1 MTLHAEAIER
11 KQKAPPLTV
20 DGLLRRRASQRPGV
34 TALCDPPNLAALGFG
49 EPKTLS
55 YRETDAA
62 VDALASFFIEL
73 GLEPGDTVVAQL
85 PNLAMAPLTLLGAW
99 RAGLTVAAVPMLWR
113 AEEIAKVCEEVAP
126 KALIGVSSF
135 VGEKRAETLCAVAA
149 SQLSV
154 RFVLGF
160 GRDLPDGVASLD
172 AAIAAGQTGRER
184 LMDSPPRLSPAM
196 ITFTARAGAPLV
208 AVARREEEL
217 LAQGAMTVLSLSL
230 DAGDVILNPYPLT
243 GPVGLSLGLMAWL
256 VGGGTLVQHTPFDYQ
271 PFVKQL
277 LDSGA
282 TVTAMP
288 PPILAELVKDGVLRQ
303 PSCRLRRLGAVWSMP
318 ELAASAPPPFYGAT
332 PLLFDVYPLGDLA
345 SLVLRRET
353 RSGLTSLPIGRIDFE
368 DDETTVFIETKLG
381 RVRAGEADELLLRG
395 PLVPRGKGLA
405 GVRCGG
411 LRLHR
416 VARRGRARRQ
426 RPLADQARR
435 RAVASWRLRRRR
447 KRARPALSELPR
459 VSRRRLFRAVGSHH
473 RRAHFRGHRAE
484 TERADRARGAAP
496 VSRRAAGGALQIPR
510 PAAGGEA
517 DPARRRRPREA
528 RADFAAGLA
537 SRPPASRRRRS

>member
-62 VDALASFFIEL
+62 VDALASFFIEA

-113 AEEIAKVCEEVAP
+113 AEEIAKVCAEVAP

-160 GRDLPDGVASLD
+160 GQDLPDGVASLD
-172 AAIAAGQTGRER
+172 EVVAAGQTGRER

-208 AVARREEEL
+208 AIARREDEL

-256 VGGGTLVQHTPFDYQ
+256 VGGGALVQHTPFDYQ
-271 PFVKQL
+271 PFVRQL

-288 PPILAELVKDGVLRQ
+288 PSILAELVKDGVLRQ

-353 RSGLTSLPIGRIDFE
+353 RSGLTSLPIGHVDFE

-395 PLVPRGKGLA
+395 PLVPRSKGPLQGDA
-405 GVRCGG
+405 EGFVSTG
-411 LRLHR
+411 LRAEAEPGASGRLRIKRDAELLHH
-416 VARRGRARRQ
+416 GGF
-426 RPLADQARR
+426 
-435 RAVASWRLRRRR
+435 AVA
-447 KRARPALSELPR
+447 ASELDQLYQSFPGYLDAACFVLSDPIIGER
-459 VSRRRLFRAVGSHH
+459 IFAAIVPKASEPIALEALHSFLVERQVAPYKFPDRLLV
-473 RRAHFRGHRAE
+473 
-484 TERADRARGAAP
+484 
-496 VSRRAAGGALQIPR
+496 VKQIPR
-510 PAAGGEA
+510 DA
-517 DPARRRRPREA
+517 DGRVLREQI
-528 RADFAAGLA
+528 LQQV
-537 SRPPASRRRRS
+537 

>member
-1 MTLHAEAIER
+1 MTLQAEAIER
-11 KQKAPPLTV
+11 KRKAPPLTV

-62 VDALASFFIEL
+62 VDALAWFFIEL

-113 AEEIAKVCEEVAP
+113 AEEIAKVCAEVAP

-160 GRDLPDGVASLD
+160 GQDLPDGVASLD
-172 AAIAAGQTGRER
+172 EVMAAGHTGRER

-288 PPILAELVKDGVLRQ
+288 PSILAELVKDGVLRQ

-353 RSGLTSLPIGRIDFE
+353 RSGLTSPPDRLTSISR
-368 DDETTVFIETKLG
+368 TTRRLSSSRRNSAG
-381 RVRAGEADELLLRG
+381 YVRASPTSCCCADRWCRGARGRWQAMRRASSPPGLRAEVEPYDSGRLRIKRDAELLHH
-395 PLVPRGKGLA
+395 
-405 GVRCGG
+405 GG
-411 LRLHR
+411 F
-416 VARRGRARRQ
+416 
-426 RPLADQARR
+426 
-435 RAVASWRLRRRR
+435 AVA
-447 KRARPALSELPR
+447 ASELGPACQR
-459 VSRRRLFRAVGSHH
+459 ASRLSRCRLFRLVGSHH
-473 RRAHFRGHRAE
+473 RRAHFRGHVACR
-484 TERADRARGAAP
+484 
-496 VSRRAAGGALQIPR
+496 RRASR
-510 PAAGGEA
+510 S
-517 DPARRRRPREA
+517 R
-528 RADFAAGLA
+528 
-537 SRPPASRRRRS
+537 SRPCTAFSSSGRSRLTNSPTGCWW

>member
-1 MTLHAEAIER
+1 M
-11 KQKAPPLTV
+11 
-20 DGLLRRRASQRPGV
+20 

-49 EPKTLS
+49 VPKTLS
-55 YRETDAA
+55 YREADAA

-73 GLEPGDTVVAQL
+73 GLEPGDTIAAQL

-172 AAIAAGQTGRER
+172 EAIAAGQTGSER
-184 LMDSPPRLSPAM
+184 LMDSPPRITPAM

-230 DAGDVILNPYPLT
+230 DARDVILNPYPLT

-271 PFVKQL
+271 PFVQQL

-282 TVTAMP
+282 TVTAVP

-368 DDETTVFIETKLG
+368 DDET
-381 RVRAGEADELLLRG
+381 
-395 PLVPRGKGLA
+395 P
-405 GVRCGG
+405 CSS
-411 LRLHR
+411 
-416 VARRGRARRQ
+416 RRSSAGRARA
-426 RPLADQARR
+426 RPTSCCCADRWCRAARGRCPAMR
-435 RAVASWRLRRRR
+435 RASSRPGCAPRPSPATAAACGSSAMPSCCIMAASPSP
-447 KRARPALSELPR
+447 RASSTSFIRASPAISTP
-459 VSRRRLFRAVGSHH
+459 
-473 RRAHFRGHRAE
+473 
-484 TERADRARGAAP
+484 P
-496 VSRRAAGGALQIPR
+496 VSCCRIPIIGERIFAAIVPKPSEPIALEALHRFLVERQVAPYKFPDRLLVVKQIPR
-510 PAAGGEA
+510 DA
-517 DPARRRRPREA
+517 DGRVLREQI
-528 RADFAAGLA
+528 LQQV
-537 SRPPASRRRRS
+537 

>member
-135 VGEKRAETLCAVAA
+135 VGEKRAETLCAMAA

-172 AAIAAGQTGRER
+172 EAIAAGQTGRER

-256 VGGGTLVQHTPFDYQ
+256 VSGGTLVQHTPFDYQ

-288 PPILAELVKDGVLRQ
+288 PPSW
-303 PSCRLRRLGAVWSMP
+303 PSWSRT
-318 ELAASAPPPFYGAT
+318 ACCASPP
-332 PLLFDVYPLGDLA
+332 
-345 SLVLRRET
+345 
-353 RSGLTSLPIGRIDFE
+353 
-368 DDETTVFIETKLG
+368 
-381 RVRAGEADELLLRG
+381 AGCGGSA
-395 PLVPRGKGLA
+395 
-405 GVRCGG
+405 RCG
-411 LRLHR
+411 RCPSSPHP
-416 VARRGRARRQ
+416 RR
-426 RPLADQARR
+426 RPSTARR
-435 RAVASWRLRRRR
+435 RCCSMSIRSAISRAWCCAARRAQASPRCRSAASISRTTRRPCSSRR
-447 KRARPALSELPR
+447 SSAGYARARPTSCCCADRWCRAARGCWPCDAEGFVSTGLRAEAEPGDSGRLRIRRDAELLHHGGFAVAASELDQLYQSFPGYLDAACFVLSDPIIGER
-459 VSRRRLFRAVGSHH
+459 IFAAIVPKPSEPIALEALHRFLVERQVAPYKFPDRLLV
-473 RRAHFRGHRAE
+473 
-484 TERADRARGAAP
+484 
-496 VSRRAAGGALQIPR
+496 VKQIPR
-510 PAAGGEA
+510 DA
-517 DPARRRRPREA
+517 DGRVLREQI
-528 RADFAAGLA
+528 LQQV
-537 SRPPASRRRRS
+537 